1 MKADREERVPQDV
14 TPALIRDLEERSA
27 VGTHKYG
34 RPLSTF
40 NGRQALQD
48 AYEEALDLTQYL
60 KQALMEQ
67 EARQRKLM
75 PEPPR
80 RYQVGGP
87 PANWKHWAP
96 LLDGVPVGHCTAFDV
111 DEGWVQVWTLEGLG
125 QERPLRAAH
134 LPQRRFYGRVEAL
147 PMPEWKE
154 LVNQRGA
161 LQIGKDD
168 PSGVPVPGTELS
180 HPVRQ

>member
-60 KQALMEQ
+60 KQALMVAKE
-67 EARQRKLM
+67 
-75 PEPPR
+75 
-80 RYQVGGP
+80 
-87 PANWKHWAP
+87 
-96 LLDGVPVGHCTAFDV
+96 
-111 DEGWVQVWTLEGLG
+111 
-125 QERPLRAAH
+125 
-134 LPQRRFYGRVEAL
+134 
-147 PMPEWKE
+147 PMPS
-154 LVNQRGA
+154 VSRNC
-161 LQIGKDD
+161 
-168 PSGVPVPGTELS
+168 VPKPTA
-180 HPVRQ
+180 